1 MNEGKSRGSCP
12 QYGDTADS
20 GRAQAHQP
28 HVGREFALQVRA
40 SSRLVLVRLQATRTA
55 AAEIMKISMEVN
67 VEQERNIAPS
77 CPGRVSPW
85 MHTLMISE
93 HSFINTDKII
103 DHD

>member
-1 MNEGKSRGSCP
+1 MDEGKGRGSCP
-12 QYGDTADS
+12 QCGDTLTVA
-20 GRAQAHQP
+20 GHRP
-28 HVGREFALQVRA
+28 INPTLQVRA
-40 SSRLVLVRLQATRTA
+40 SSRLVLVRPQAAWTVA
-55 AAEIMKISMEVN
+55 AKIMKISMEVS
-67 VEQERNIAPS
+67 VERERNIAPS